1 MLIFDQIRKNDVQL
15 QLLAAMICC
24 GLVVLLTGLW
34 WVQIVNAD
42 RYRES
47 IEAQS
52 FRTVRLSATRG
63 KIMDRNGVALAE
75 NQPSY
80 NINLYLE
87 ELSQAFRKEYKNI
100 RPRNIITNDLP
111 FWKDWLGLSPIKTN
125 YPPVKGDALSRE
137 ARLRVVGRAAAQVAA
152 VIRTPVPINSTNFH
166 KHYATALSM
175 PYPLVKNVSPSAV
188 ALFEEQPIGSGLDL
202 EIQSRRIYPHSNVA
216 AHVIGYVRTDDS
228 SAAGEDAYF
237 DFRVPD
243 YRGVVGIE
251 GAHDSTLRGRAGVKS
266 VQVNSLSYRQ
276 AETIWETVVSGT
288 NIVLT
293 LDLEVQRAAEES
305 LKKHAGVGGRGAVVV
320 MEVNS
325 GDILALASYPT
336 FSPNQFAHRISE
348 RDYLELKRLTAENN
362 RATAENYQAGSV
374 FKTIVALAALET
386 PRSGFNPNAMYTVQP
401 NPARTDRGIIHVGN
415 QAFRDTVTPGEYNL
429 RRAIVRSSNAYFID
443 AGLKPGVF
451 ERVVELGRRLHLGER
466 FDTNAVPLRQQTPG
480 NFPTA
485 QRIAKKDWR
494 DGNSANICIGQGAM
508 DVTPLQIAV
517 LTSALANGGKV
528 LNPRFIE
535 RLEVSDFTGLA
546 TPIIPTRGQV
556 RDNLGVS
563 KRSLD
568 ILREAMLAETEDSV
582 EGTGRYVQGCGFRV
596 CGKTGTAER
605 NETRADGQ
613 KKNTTWFASYAPYE
627 SPRYAVVVMVEDGQ
641 SGGATCVPIA
651 KEIYIALKAFET
663 RSVTG
668 AITATT
674 R

>member
-137 ARLRVVGRAAAQVAA
+137 ARMRVVSRTAAQVAS
-152 VIRTPVPINSTNFH
+152 VIRAPVPINSTNFH

-175 PYPLVKNVSPSAV
+175 PYPLMKNVSSSAV

-202 EIQSRRIYPHSNVA
+202 EIQSRRIYPHNNIT

-293 LDLEVQRAAEES
+293 LDLEVQRASEEA
-305 LKKHAGVGGRGAVVV
+305 LRKQIGAAGRGAIVV
-320 MEVNS
+320 MDVRT
-325 GDILALASYPT
+325 GDILALASNPT

-348 RDYLELKRLTAENN
+348 RDYLDLKRLTAENN

-386 PRSGFNPNAMYTVQP
+386 PRSI
-401 NPARTDRGIIHVGN
+401 R
-415 QAFRDTVTPGEYNL
+415 
-429 RRAIVRSSNAYFID
+429 RSS
-443 AGLKPGVF
+443 
-451 ERVVELGRRLHLGER
+451 GRR
-466 FDTNAVPLRQQTPG
+466 
-480 NFPTA
+480 
-485 QRIAKKDWR
+485 
-494 DGNSANICIGQGAM
+494 
-508 DVTPLQIAV
+508 
-517 LTSALANGGKV
+517 
-528 LNPRFIE
+528 
-535 RLEVSDFTGLA
+535 
-546 TPIIPTRGQV
+546 
-556 RDNLGVS
+556 
-563 KRSLD
+563 RSP
-568 ILREAMLAETEDSV
+568 A
-582 EGTGRYVQGCGFRV
+582 
-596 CGKTGTAER
+596 
-605 NETRADGQ
+605 
-613 KKNTTWFASYAPYE
+613 
-627 SPRYAVVVMVEDGQ
+627 
-641 SGGATCVPIA
+641 
-651 KEIYIALKAFET
+651 
-663 RSVTG
+663 
-668 AITATT
+668 
-674 R
+674 